1 MIHFFLNRPND
12 SSFQAYLERQQSL
25 FQKEVMLLFFSLNSI
40 LFHEL
45 QDMKDKEVGPVVR
58 FYLPTRTVP

>member
-1 MIHFFLNRPND
+1 
-12 SSFQAYLERQQSL
+12 
-25 FQKEVMLLFFSLNSI
+25 MLLFFSLNLI

-58 FYLPTRTVP
+58 AYLPTLAVT